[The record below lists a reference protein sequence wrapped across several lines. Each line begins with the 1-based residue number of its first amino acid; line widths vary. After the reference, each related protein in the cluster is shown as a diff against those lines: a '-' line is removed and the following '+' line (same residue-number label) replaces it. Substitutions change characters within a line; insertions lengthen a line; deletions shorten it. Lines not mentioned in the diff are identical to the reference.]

1 MECVPGNLTNHRSV
15 RDGDH
20 LTTDQCIE
28 INQQCQPHFK
38 LCIHVITKMRKKN
51 KIAKKTSDIL
61 KSNLYAVSVR
71 FSHRELNLFKLFNQ
85 KRIYYRLL
93 HNHWEGLKHT
103 HWKEL
108 PEQIPKPAC
117 RTWPPTKLLPLPW
130 PSYLLFWAAITIAA
144 GSWTMSGMLQLSQ
157 PNE

>member
-1 MECVPGNLTNHRSV
+1 M
-15 RDGDH
+15 
-20 LTTDQCIE
+20 
-28 INQQCQPHFK
+28 
-38 LCIHVITKMRKKN
+38 
-51 KIAKKTSDIL
+51 
-61 KSNLYAVSVR
+61 LYQSG
-71 FSHRELNLFKLFNQ
+71 FSHREPNLFKLFNQ

-130 PSYLLFWAAITIAA
+130 PRSYLLFWAAVAIAA

-157 PNE
+157 PKEQLKLCLSPHLTQLQIQVSYQCPCLAEPDEHSEPGARASGRWRFCFPDSAVE